1 MDISNDKEQPKGKKS
16 TVLRAAWIIP
26 NVLCYF
32 LLIYIGYFVGKNAE
46 GLEETNM
53 LGIWL
58 FMLIAML
65 LVSLFGSYRIAYWI
79 KKGKL

>member
-1 MDISNDKEQPKGKKS
+1 MGISRKQPAGKKS
-16 TVLRAAWIIP
+16 MALRAAWIIP

-32 LLIYIGYFVGKNAE
+32 LLIYIGIFVGKNAE
-46 GLEETNM
+46 GLEEINQ

-58 FMLIAML
+58 FMLIVML
-65 LVSLFGSYRIAYWI
+65 MVSAFGTFRIVHWI

>member
-1 MDISNDKEQPKGKKS
+1 MDISNDQEQPKEKKS
-16 TVLRAAWIIP
+16 TALRAAWIIP

-32 LLIYIGYFVGKNAE
+32 LLIYIGFFVGKNAE
-46 GLEETNM
+46 GLEETNR

-58 FMLIAML
+58 FMLIAMI
-65 LVSLFGSYRIAYWI
+65 LVSLFGSYRIMYWI

>member
-1 MDISNDKEQPKGKKS
+1 MGISENHQQSAGKKS
-16 TVLRAAWIIP
+16 MALRAAWIVP

-32 LLIYIGYFVGKNAE
+32 LLIYIGVFVGKNAE
-46 GLEETNM
+46 GLEEINR

-58 FMLIAML
+58 FMLIVMFM
-65 LVSLFGSYRIAYWI
+65 VSVFGTFRIVYWI